1 MDNRG
6 HLRVNAE
13 HLDNPRLMC
22 QDLDSG
28 LAKWF
33 ASRLDA
39 QKTVRTYHSMS
50 YRELMYTDLPI
61 KLNTSVELVPAARY

>member
-1 MDNRG
+1 MDDRG
-6 HLRVNAE
+6 HLRVNAD

-39 QKTVRTYHSMS
+39 QKIVRTYHMS
-50 YRELMYTDLPI
+50 LRELHLNNYPI

>member
-1 MDNRG
+1 MDDRG

-39 QKTVRTYHSMS
+39 QKIVRTYHMS
-50 YRELMYTDLPI
+50 YRELRYINYPI

>member
-1 MDNRG
+1 MDDRG

-39 QKTVRTYHSMS
+39 QKTVRTYHMS
-50 YRELMYTDLPI
+50 YRELHLNNLPI

>member
-1 MDNRG
+1 MDDRG

-39 QKTVRTYHSMS
+39 QKIVRTYHMS
-50 YRELMYTDLPI
+50 YRELMYINYPI

>member
-1 MDNRG
+1 MDDCG
-6 HLRVNAE
+6 HLRVTAD
-13 HLDNPRLMC
+13 HLDNPRLLC

-39 QKTVRTYHSMS
+39 QKIVRTYHMS
-50 YRELMYTDLPI
+50 YRELLYINLPI